1 MKILVTAKHISGEA
15 REGGSSRFMKCV
27 IDTLKILGHEVLA
40 TTNPKP
46 FVKEKFDLIICSHL
60 LNAIKENPAY
70 KVYIAHGII
79 GEEYFYP
86 GADRYISVS
95 DEVRDNNLW
104 RGISSEVI
112 GQPIVIGAPSWPG
125 KRLKKILVI
134 RREAVAY
141 DPFAFLAEK
150 YNLRYSDLSIPIE
163 KQIAWADLCITLGRG
178 ALEAMAQGKAVLV
191 ADNRPYIGAYG
202 DGYISPGNIMDIA
215 KNNFSGRRF
224 KFTLTRGWIESE
236 LRKYRQRHAPLLY
249 SFVAEN
255 YEAEKIVKQYL
266 KSGPEI
272 KIGFGVLVN
281 DMARLGVVLRQSE
294 IDGKIHTIARPSS
307 AVKGLNKLLGIM
319 EKVGYDIG
327 ILTHQDMF
335 YRNGWLDRVKDQIGK
350 LPDSWIVA
358 GIIGKDAKGKICGR
372 LHDMRLPQLFNS
384 THRFPT
390 EASCFDECCIIIN
403 LKKGFRFDEKL
414 DGFDLYGTL
423 CVLQAQE
430 MGGTA
435 WMLDAFAEHYCMR
448 PFTWCPDKTFEASLK
463 WLFRHFPNAK
473 RIDSTVFGYMGKKS
487 KKVVKQQISI
497 IKEVQLCQA
506 SAEG

>member
-1 MKILVTAKHISGEA
+1 LKVLVTAKYVSGEA

-27 IDTLKILGHEVLA
+27 IDTLKTLGHEVLA
-40 TTNPKP
+40 TNDPKP

-60 LNAIKENPAY
+60 LNEIKENQAY
-70 KVYIAHGII
+70 KVCISHGII
-79 GEEYFYP
+79 GDEYFFP

-95 DEVRDNNLW
+95 DEVRDDNLW

-112 GQPIVIGAPSWPG
+112 GQPIPIGPPIWPG
-125 KRLKKILVI
+125 KRLRNILVI

-150 YNLRYSDLSIPIE
+150 YNLRYSDLSKPIE
-163 KQIAWADLCITLGRG
+163 EQIAWADLCITLGRG
-178 ALEAMAQGKAVLV
+178 ALEAMAQGKTVLV

-202 DGYISPGNIMDIA
+202 DGYVSPANVMDIE
-215 KNNFSGRRF
+215 KCNFSGRRY
-224 KFTLTRGWIESE
+224 KFTITRNWIEQE
-236 LRKYRQRHAPLLY
+236 LRKYKQSHGSLLY
-249 SFVAEN
+249 AYVAEN
-255 YEAEKIVKQYL
+255 FEAEKIVKRYL
-266 KSGPEI
+266 KRQSKI
-272 KIGFGVLVN
+272 KVGFGVLVN

-335 YRNGWLDRVKDQIGK
+335 YRNGWLDRVKDQISK
-350 LPDSWIVA
+350 LPESWIVA

-372 LHDMRLPQLFNS
+372 FHDMRLPQLFNS
-384 THRFPT
+384 DHKFPA

-403 LKKGFRFDEKL
+403 LKKGFKFDEGL
-414 DGFDLYGTL
+414 NGFDLYGTL
-423 CVLQAQE
+423 CVLQSQE

-435 WMLDAFAEHYCMR
+435 WILDAFAEHYCMR
-448 PFTWCPDKTFEASLK
+448 PFTWFPDKTFEASLK
-463 WLFRHFPNAK
+463 WLFRRFPNTK

-487 KKVVKQQISI
+487 KKVVKKQISI
-497 IKEVQLCQA
+497 IKEVNLWPA
-506 SAEG
+506 SADG